1 MVEKDNQQQQIKI
14 QQHLHFHETALQYE
28 TLKGLYEHFTKQYQI
43 DDLTLC
49 LQKVQY
55 NCILNQT
62 TEVFIENA
70 NL

>member
-1 MVEKDNQQQQIKI
+1 MNI
-14 QQHLHFHETALQYE
+14 LQR
-28 TLKGLYEHFTKQYQI
+28 QYQI

-49 LQKVQY
+49 PQKVQY